1 MKEKELSAN
10 DKRRRTTLRKKSIE
24 ELVNIIL
31 RKDDVER
38 RLNKSVD
45 TFKKLQVTNEKRIE
59 ILKDSLD
66 KSEEIQSNQEKTIA
80 TLNAK
85 IDNHIAILNA
95 TIDNK
100 DKHIAALNA
109 TIDNKDNYIATLE
122 NHNKALYGRIDSIEK
137 TIRVRNK
144 EARILFATIVAL
156 IISIIILF
164 FI

>member
-1 MKEKELSAN
+1 MKEKELSVN

-45 TFKKLQVTNEKRIE
+45 AFKKLQLTNEKRIE
-59 ILKDSLD
+59 IFKDSLY

-80 TLNAK
+80 
-85 IDNHIAILNA
+85 
-95 TIDNK
+95 
-100 DKHIAALNA
+100 ALNA
-109 TIDNKDNYIATLE
+109 TIDNKNKNISTLE
-122 NHNKALYGRIDSIEK
+122 EHNKALYGRINSLEK

-156 IISIIILF
+156 IISVIILF

>member
-1 MKEKELSAN
+1 MKEKELSVN

-31 RKDDVER
+31 RKDDIER

-45 TFKKLQVTNEKRIE
+45 TFKKLQITNEKRIE

-66 KSEEIQSNQEKTIA
+66 KSEEIQSNQEKTI
-80 TLNAK
+80 
-85 IDNHIAILNA
+85 
-95 TIDNK
+95 
-100 DKHIAALNA
+100 
-109 TIDNKDNYIATLE
+109 
-122 NHNKALYGRIDSIEK
+122 
-137 TIRVRNK
+137 RVRNK

-156 IISIIILF
+156 IISVIILF

>member
-59 ILKDSLD
+59 ILKDSLY
-66 KSEEIQSNQEKTIA
+66 KSEKIQSNQEKTIV
-80 TLNAK
+80 TLNVT
-85 IDNHIAILNA
+85 IDNEDKHIAIL
-95 TIDNK
+95 
-100 DKHIAALNA
+100 
-109 TIDNKDNYIATLE
+109 E
-122 NHNKALYGRIDSIEK
+122 EHNKALYGKIDALEK
-137 TIRVRNK
+137 TIRARNK
-144 EARILFATIVAL
+144 EVRILFATIVAF
-156 IISIIILF
+156 IISVIILF

>member
-66 KSEEIQSNQEKTIA
+66 NSEEIQSNQEKTIA
-80 TLNAK
+80 A
-85 IDNHIAILNA
+85 LNA

-100 DKHIAALNA
+100 NKTIAALNA
-109 TIDNKDNYIATLE
+109 TIDNKNKSISTLE
-122 NHNKALYGRIDSIEK
+122 EHNKALYGRIDSLEK

-156 IISIIILF
+156 IISVIILF
-164 FI
+164 SYNTFT

>member
-10 DKRRRTTLRKKSIE
+10 DKRRRTTLRKKSVD
-24 ELVNIIL
+24 ELVNIVL

-38 RLNKSVD
+38 KSSKTID
-45 TFKKLQVTNEKRIE
+45 TYKKLQLTNEKRIE

-80 TLNAK
+80 
-85 IDNHIAILNA
+85 
-95 TIDNK
+95 
-100 DKHIAALNA
+100 ALNA
-109 TIDNKDNYIATLE
+109 TIDANDRNISTLE
-122 NHNKALYGRIDSIEK
+122 EHNKALYGRIDSLEK
-137 TIRVRNK
+137 TIRARNK

-156 IISIIILF
+156 VISVIILF